1 MSLRPAYLGFRTAS
15 ALARVLPAAAVDPV
29 ASVIGR
35 LGPLLAPGRAA
46 MVRRH
51 QNRVRPDLDDRQ
63 LAAAVRGAFRS
74 YGLYWLE
81 SFRLPG
87 TSPEILDSA
96 MVVDHLP
103 RLLAGPDAG
112 TGVILAL
119 PHMGS
124 WEWAG
129 FWLAAVRHQ
138 RVACVVEALEPPE
151 LADWF
156 IDLREEM
163 GLEVIPLDASAGAQA
178 NRALRDNAI
187 LCLLCDRD
195 LTGNGIEV
203 EFFGEKTTLP
213 AGPATIALR
222 SGAPLV
228 PGAVF
233 TDEGKHRGVVRP
245 PIDTTRRGRFRE
257 DVARI
262 TQELADE
269 LEELIRMAPE
279 QWHLFQPNWPSD
291 RPHDGGTR

>member
-1 MSLRPAYLGFRTAS
+1 MSLQPAYLGFRTAS
-15 ALARVLPAAAVDPV
+15 ALARILPRTALRPV
-29 ASVIGR
+29 SSLIGR
-35 LGPLLAPGRAA
+35 LGPRIAPGRAA

-51 QNRVRPDLDDRQ
+51 QQRVRPELDPQGLSD
-63 LAAAVRGAFRS
+63 AVRGAFRS
-74 YGLYWLE
+74 YGHYWFE

-87 TSPEILDSA
+87 TSPEVLDEA
-96 MVVDHLP
+96 MVVEHLD
-103 RLLAGPDAG
+103 RLLAGTEAG

-129 FWLAAVRHQ
+129 FWLAAVRNQ
-138 RVACVVEALEPPE
+138 RVAAVVEALEPPE

-156 IDLREEM
+156 IDLREKM
-163 GLEVIPLDASAGAQA
+163 GLEIIPLDESAGARA

-203 EFFGEKTTLP
+203 EFFGERTTLP

-233 TDEGKHRGVVRP
+233 TENGKHRGVVRP

-262 TQELADE
+262 TQELATE
-269 LEELIRMAPE
+269 LEKLIEMAPE

-291 RPHDGGTR
+291 RPQDEGTP